1 MLKIIALLAISCS
14 YALASDTVAKTIYA
28 EARGEGEIGMLAVAD
43 VILVRANE
51 TGKTAEQV
59 CLEHNQFSCWNSP
72 IKVKFNDPT
81 WITCLKLQD
90 NILARVPIKNVV
102 GGANHYCTFK
112 VNPKWAEQDK
122 LTCVIGHHRFY
133 KL

>member
-59 CLEHNQFSCWNSP
+59 
-72 IKVKFNDPT
+72 
-81 WITCLKLQD
+81 
-90 NILARVPIKNVV
+90 
-102 GGANHYCTFK
+102 
-112 VNPKWAEQDK
+112 
-122 LTCVIGHHRFY
+122 
-133 KL
+133 